1 VNEPSMTIVKNS
13 EKAHERGREG
23 EGKRGGEEHKDGQR
37 ETEEE

>member
-13 EKAHERGREG
+13 EREG

-37 ETEEE
+37 ETE